1 MHKELKENKPSDVGD
16 LVLCDVCFSQLSLAW
31 LDSWLNF
38 PPVLCHQNSDENN
51 NKIQLQLL
59 FIVQNNIQ
67 GDIEA
72 NLQKTIGT
80 EDLSAF
86 L

>member
-1 MHKELKENKPSDVGD
+1 MDFV
-16 LVLCDVCFSQLSLAW
+16 

-72 NLQKTIGT
+72 NLHKTVGA
-80 EDLSAF
+80 EALSAF
-86 L
+86 P

>member
-1 MHKELKENKPSDVGD
+1 MWCLFLAVKPCVDFV
-16 LVLCDVCFSQLSLAW
+16 

-59 FIVQNNIQ
+59 FIVKKIYKVISKQIYIKPLEQRIYQRFFNDATSQNKWK
-67 GDIEA
+67 DWVR
-72 NLQKTIGT
+72 
-80 EDLSAF
+80 
-86 L
+86 